1 MHLLRTK
8 QALLGLFILLIL
20 AGCSGDG
27 QSRSGAAGAIEA
39 YNQALVAKD
48 ADRLSTLSCA
58 DWEEDAR
65 TELESFGAV
74 KTTLEDMR
82 CQESGTE
89 GDTTLVTCTGKISAD
104 YNGEILE
111 INLADHTYRAK
122 QEGGDWR
129 MCGYRV
135 GE

>member
-1 MHLLRTK
+1 MQPFRIQ
-8 QALLGLFILLIL
+8 QALLAGFLLLLL
-20 AGCSGDG
+20 AGCSAGG
-27 QSRSGAAGAIEA
+27 QSGSGAAGAIEA

-48 ADRLSTLSCA
+48 AERLSTLSCA
-58 DWEEDAR
+58 EWEEDAR

-89 GDTTLVTCTGKISAD
+89 GDTTLVACTGKISAD

-111 INLADHTYRAK
+111 IDLADHTYQAK
-122 QEGGDWR
+122 LEGGDWR
-129 MCGYRV
+129 MCGYR
-135 GE
+135 

>member
-1 MHLLRTK
+1 MPIRTK
-8 QALLGLFILLIL
+8 QAIMAIFTLLIL
-20 AGCSGDG
+20 AGCSGGG
-27 QSRSGAAGAIEA
+27 QSGSGAAGAVEA

-48 ADRLSTLSCA
+48 AERLSTLSCA
-58 DWEEDAR
+58 DWEQDAR

-89 GDTTLVTCTGKISAD
+89 GDFTLVTCSGKISAD

-111 INLADHTYRAK
+111 IDLADHTYQVK
-122 QEGGDWR
+122 MEGGDWR
-129 MCGYRV
+129 MCGYR
-135 GE
+135 